1 MLFCILFSLDEL
13 PMIYTSCILAYCM
26 YEVQSPPK
34 RENVM
39 LASALT
45 ILSVLFTMTHV
56 YHKVPLIF
64 FVSTYIFNYLF
75 FQLVEKSAL
84 KNFFVNFLD
93 FQKQIKERTL
103 YCM

>member
-1 MLFCILFSLDEL
+1 
-13 PMIYTSCILAYCM
+13 M

-64 FVSTYIFNYLF
+64 FVRVYLIWF
-75 FQLVEKSAL
+75 HSSSNVLL
-84 KNFFVNFLD
+84 KFFVRVKLVPVMPPSKGGFHE
-93 FQKQIKERTL
+93 KK
-103 YCM
+103 

>member
-1 MLFCILFSLDEL
+1 
-13 PMIYTSCILAYCM
+13 M

-45 ILSVLFTMTHV
+45 ILSVVFTLTHV

-64 FVSTYIFNYLF
+64 FVSIYIYLII
-75 FQLVEKSAL
+75 
-84 KNFFVNFLD
+84 FLISGNSGPKKILNSHHHGTD
-93 FQKQIKERTL
+93 V
-103 YCM
+103 Y

>member
-1 MLFCILFSLDEL
+1 MAPNCIFLDEL

-45 ILSVLFTMTHV
+45 ILSVIFTMTHV

-64 FVSTYIFNYLF
+64 FVSTYIFNYTF

-84 KNFFVNFLD
+84 KNFVTR
-93 FQKQIKERTL
+93 I
-103 YCM
+103 

>member
-1 MLFCILFSLDEL
+1 MSFGQYIDQHRISKKQPVSDRILPRIIAFLLFPLDEL
-13 PMIYTSCILAYCM
+13 PMIYTSCILSYCM

-45 ILSVLFTMTHV
+45 ILSVLFTLTHV

-64 FVSTYIFNYLF
+64 FVSVYIY
-75 FQLVEKSAL
+75 
-84 KNFFVNFLD
+84 
-93 FQKQIKERTL
+93 ICT
-103 YCM
+103 